1 MIDHCSWLKPLDG
14 LSRQRQQLARCA
26 RWPFS
31 TQLTVTWGLRNALES
46 RRRVGALGR
55 TRRGR
60 KCTPQCLRSM
70 RRARHNPSDT
80 LTCSASVFWD
90 H

>member
-46 RRRVGALGR
+46 RRRAGALGR
-55 TRRGR
+55 TRRGA
-60 KCTPQCLRSM
+60 S
-70 RRARHNPSDT
+70 ARPNVSDPCAAHVT
-80 LTCSASVFWD
+80 IPLIL
-90 H
+90 